1 MVSPFAKVQSDALA
15 TVRATAGASITY
27 TRGSNSA
34 SVVAVPGS
42 SDFSVV
48 SGDLVAETIKSP
60 DFLINAAEL
69 SVAMIAG
76 GESSFT
82 EPLRGDLVVDDDG
95 RTFVV
100 MPDKSV
106 PAWEYGDR
114 DGRKWFRVHTKRAE

>member
-1 MVSPFAKVQSDALA
+1 MVSPFAKCQSDAFA

-48 SGDLVAETIKSP
+48 SGDLVSETIKAS
-60 DFLINAAEL
+60 DFLIMAEELQTAITAA
-69 SVAMIAG
+69 
-76 GESSFT
+76 GETNFT
-82 EPLRGDLVVDDDG
+82 EPLRGDLIVDEAG

-100 MPDKSV
+100 MPDKNV

-114 DGRKWFRVHTKRAE
+114 DGRAWYRVHTKRAE